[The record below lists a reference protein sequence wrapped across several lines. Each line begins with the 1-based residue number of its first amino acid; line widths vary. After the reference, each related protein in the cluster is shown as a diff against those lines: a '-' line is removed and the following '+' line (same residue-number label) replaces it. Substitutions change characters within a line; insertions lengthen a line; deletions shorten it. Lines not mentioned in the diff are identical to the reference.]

1 MARPSRDTPII
12 IRKKKVAGHGHH
24 GGAWKV
30 AFADFMT
37 AMFALFLVLWLV
49 NQSADVKNAI
59 ANYFRDPI
67 GFEQGGNMQ
76 LAIGGADSPQ
86 AERQIVDAVT
96 ARRRAQLSAAGDR
109 IRRALSQSPALAA
122 VARNVAIEMT
132 PEGLRISMAEDEG
145 ATFFE
150 SGSPRLEPHA
160 VEVLGVVAH
169 ELGELGNPLL
179 VEGHTDARPLHRGDG
194 YSNWELSTDRAHQ
207 ARRLL
212 AEAGIAEDRIQQVRG
227 FADRDLLVPD
237 DPLSPRN
244 RRITIT
250 ALDAPSPGNANL
262 DVNVQLDDDDGGGA
276 EAAGDAGVAPTGERD
291 AATLAEPAADA
302 GSRAAAPAHGAA
314 HDGHAAPVDGAMAHD
329 DPAAPARG
337 AAAHDEHAGQGPAG
351 AGHGATR

>member
-49 NQSADVKNAI
+49 NQSADVKAAI

-86 AERQIVDAVT
+86 AERQIVDPVT
-96 ARRRAQLSAAGDR
+96 AQRRARLSAAGDR
-109 IRRALSQSPALAA
+109 IRRALARSPALAA
-122 VARNVAIEMT
+122 ISRNITVELT
-132 PEGLRISMAEDEG
+132 PEGLRISMAEDDD
-145 ATFFE
+145 ANFFE

-160 VEVLGVVAH
+160 VEVLGVVAR
-169 ELGELGNPLL
+169 ELSALDNPLL

-194 YSNWELSTDRAHQ
+194 YTNWELSTDRAHQ

-212 AEAGIAEDRIQQVRG
+212 AQAGIAEERIEQVRG
-227 FADRDLLVPD
+227 FADRDLLVED
-237 DPLSPRN
+237 DPFSPRN

-250 ALDAPSPGNANL
+250 ALDSEPSDDGTI
-262 DVNVQLDDDDGGGA
+262 QLTLTLDDGGA
-276 EAAGDAGVAPTGERD
+276 PVAVGDGGVEGVAPSSDDAEAVPAD
-291 AATLAEPAADA
+291 AATPRA
-302 GSRAAAPAHGAA
+302 AAAPA
-314 HDGHAAPVDGAMAHD
+314 
-329 DPAAPARG
+329 AAPATDGGATPPPPPTTPG
-337 AAAHDEHAGQGPAG
+337 AAAPG
-351 AGHGATR
+351 GHGAHDAPHAAQGAH

>member
-49 NQSADVKNAI
+49 NQSADVKAAI
-59 ANYFRDPI
+59 ANYFRDPV

-96 ARRRAQLSAAGDR
+96 AQRRAQLTAAGER
-109 IRRALSQSPALAA
+109 IRRALARSPALAA
-122 VARNVAIEMT
+122 VSRNVTIELT
-132 PEGLRISMAEDEG
+132 PEGLRISMTEDDD
-145 ATFFE
+145 ANFFE

-160 VEVLGVVAH
+160 VEVLGVVAR
-169 ELGELGNPLL
+169 ELSALGNPLL

-212 AEAGIAEDRIQQVRG
+212 AEAGIAEERIQQVRG
-227 FADRDLLVPD
+227 FADRDLLVAD
-237 DPLSPRN
+237 DPFSPRN

-250 ALDAPSPGNANL
+250 ALDTPPTREGVVSLSLA
-262 DVNVQLDDDDGGGA
+262 LDDAGEPLAPGDG
-276 EAAGDAGVAPTGERD
+276 GVAPAMVPAD
-291 AATLAEPAADA
+291 AAPAADSA
-302 GSRAAAPAHGAA
+302 PAAAPAATPAAAAPADSGAARASTPPAHGATP
-314 HDGHAAPVDGAMAHD
+314 HDGHGAHG
-329 DPAAPARG
+329 PTG
-337 AAAHDEHAGQGPAG
+337 AAQGAHP
-351 AGHGATR
+351 

>member
-49 NQSADVKNAI
+49 NQSADVKAAI

-96 ARRRAQLSAAGDR
+96 AQRRAQLSAAGER
-109 IRRALSQSPALAA
+109 IRRALAQSPALAA
-122 VARNVAIEMT
+122 VSRNIMIELT
-132 PEGLRISMAEDEG
+132 PEGLRISMAEDED
-145 ATFFE
+145 ANFFE
-150 SGSPRLEPHA
+150 SGSPQLEPHA
-160 VEVLGVVAH
+160 VEVLNVVAR
-169 ELGELGNPLL
+169 ELSALDNPLL
-179 VEGHTDARPLHRGDG
+179 VEGHTDARPLRRGDG

-212 AEAGIAEDRIQQVRG
+212 AQAGIAEDRIQQVRG
-227 FADRDLLVPD
+227 FADRDLLVED

-244 RRITIT
+244 RPITIT
-250 ALDAPSPGNANL
+250 ALDSAPTQDGFIHLTLALDDGGAPLAFDGSAPLATADGGVAPDAPSP
-262 DVNVQLDDDDGGGA
+262 V
-276 EAAGDAGVAPTGERD
+276 EAPPATPD
-291 AATLAEPAADA
+291 AAP
-302 GSRAAAPAHGAA
+302 AAAPAHAGAA
-314 HDGHAAPVDGAMAHD
+314 HAATPSSHGAPAHD
-329 DPAAPARG
+329 GDDA
-337 AAAHDEHAGQGPAG
+337 
-351 AGHGATR
+351 HGATGAAQGAHP